1 MCIRDSGHSMNI
13 SFDKQI
19 SSLEREILLK
29 SVEIHDSGDDFQFEL
44 NKFFSQKEII
54 AIAPRC
60 IRCNMCVDQCPV
72 DAIEPANI
80 FKIAKITHDC
90 VKCEICVQTCPV
102 SAIKLIDNKVSY
114 NHDEGDEAIEYNL
127 ASISRPHRVVRMN
140 DISID
145 YSDLANYDNC
155 AKFCPTDAFTLEFKS
170 YFEEL
175 GIDVDIELEDDVL
188 YPVINKKLC
197 IGCGACVQFC
207 ENDSVKLDRTI
218 GPIVHTKNLEI
229 NQDECVNCYLCEENC
244 PVEAIWLDEE
254 KVVLNNDKCIRC
266 INCTSHCPVGALNFV
281 EID

>member
-1 MCIRDSGHSMNI
+1 MNI

-254 KVVLNNDKCIRC
+254 KVVFNNDKCIRC

>member
-1 MCIRDSGHSMNI
+1 MNI

-175 GIDVDIELEDDVL
+175 GIDVDIELGDDVL

>member
-1 MCIRDSGHSMNI
+1 MNI

-145 YSDLANYDNC
+145 YSNLANYDNC

>member
-1 MCIRDSGHSMNI
+1 MNI

-281 EID
+281 KID

>member
-1 MCIRDSGHSMNI
+1 MNI

-80 FKIAKITHDC
+80 FKIAKITPDC

-114 NHDEGDEAIEYNL
+114 NHDEGGEAIEYNL

-197 IGCGACVQFC
+197 YGCGDCVQFC

-254 KVVLNNDKCIRC
+254 NAVLNNDKCIRC

>member
-1 MCIRDSGHSMNI
+1 MNI

-127 ASISRPHRVVRMN
+127 ASISRHHRVVRMN

>member
-1 MCIRDSGHSMNI
+1 MNI

-54 AIAPRC
+54 AIAPLC

-229 NQDECVNCYLCEENC
+229 NQDDCVNCYLCEENC

>member
-1 MCIRDSGHSMNI
+1 MNI

-175 GIDVDIELEDDVL
+175 DIDVDIELEDDVL

-218 GPIVHTKNLEI
+218 GHIVHTKNLEI

>member
-1 MCIRDSGHSMNI
+1 MNI

-60 IRCNMCVDQCPV
+60 IRCNRCVDQCPV

-175 GIDVDIELEDDVL
+175 DIDVDIELEDDVL

>member
-1 MCIRDSGHSMNI
+1 MNI

-155 AKFCPTDAFTLEFKS
+155 AKFCPIDAFTLEFKS

-244 PVEAIWLDEE
+244 PVEAIWLDKE

>member
-1 MCIRDSGHSMNI
+1 MNI

-114 NHDEGDEAIEYNL
+114 NHDEGDEVIEYNL

>member
-1 MCIRDSGHSMNI
+1 MNI

-80 FKIAKITHDC
+80 FKIAKITPDC

-207 ENDSVKLDRTI
+207 ENDSVKLDRSI

>member
-1 MCIRDSGHSMNI
+1 MNI

-229 NQDECVNCYLCEENC
+229 NQNECVNCYLCEENC

>member
-1 MCIRDSGHSMNI
+1 MNI

-175 GIDVDIELEDDVL
+175 GIDVDIEMEDDVL

-229 NQDECVNCYLCEENC
+229 NQDDCVNCYLCEENC

>member
-1 MCIRDSGHSMNI
+1 MNI

-114 NHDEGDEAIEYNL
+114 NHYEGDEAIEYNL

>member
-1 MCIRDSGHSMNI
+1 MNI

-80 FKIAKITHDC
+80 FKIAKITPDC

-114 NHDEGDEAIEYNL
+114 NHDEGDETIEYNL

-140 DISID
+140 DIFID

-175 GIDVDIELEDDVL
+175 GIDVDIELENDVL

>member
-1 MCIRDSGHSMNI
+1 MNI

-102 SAIKLIDNKVSY
+102 SAIKLIDNKVLY

>member
-1 MCIRDSGHSMNI
+1 MNI

-197 IGCGACVQFC
+197 VGCGACVQFC

>member
-1 MCIRDSGHSMNI
+1 MNI

-114 NHDEGDEAIEYNL
+114 NHDEGDDAIEYNL

-175 GIDVDIELEDDVL
+175 GIDVDIELEEDVL

>member
-1 MCIRDSGHSMNI
+1 MNI

-102 SAIKLIDNKVSY
+102 LAIKLIDNKVSY

>member
-1 MCIRDSGHSMNI
+1 MNI

-155 AKFCPTDAFTLEFKS
+155 AKFCPTGAFTLEFKS

-244 PVEAIWLDEE
+244 PVEAIWLDKE

>member
-1 MCIRDSGHSMNI
+1 MNI

-127 ASISRPHRVVRMN
+127 ASISLPHRVVRMN

>member
-1 MCIRDSGHSMNI
+1 MNI

-29 SVEIHDSGDDFQFEL
+29 SVEIYDSGDDFQFEL

>member
-1 MCIRDSGHSMNI
+1 MNI

-19 SSLEREILLK
+19 ISLEREILLK

-80 FKIAKITHDC
+80 FKIAKITPDC

-229 NQDECVNCYLCEENC
+229 NQDDCVNCYLCEENC

>member
-1 MCIRDSGHSMNI
+1 MNI

-155 AKFCPTDAFTLEFKS
+155 AKFCPTDALTLEFKS

-229 NQDECVNCYLCEENC
+229 NQDDCVNCYLCEENC

>member
-1 MCIRDSGHSMNI
+1 MNI

-80 FKIAKITHDC
+80 FKIAKITPDC

-175 GIDVDIELEDDVL
+175 GIDVYIELEDDVL

>member
-1 MCIRDSGHSMNI
+1 MNI

-80 FKIAKITHDC
+80 FKIAKITPDC

-140 DISID
+140 DIFID

-175 GIDVDIELEDDVL
+175 GIDVDIELENDVL

>member
-1 MCIRDSGHSMNI
+1 MNI

-188 YPVINKKLC
+188 YPVINKMLC

>member
-1 MCIRDSGHSMNI
+1 MNI

-29 SVEIHDSGDDFQFEL
+29 SVEIHDSGDNFQFEL

>member
-1 MCIRDSGHSMNI
+1 MNI

-90 VKCEICVQTCPV
+90 VKCEICVRTCPV

>member
-1 MCIRDSGHSMNI
+1 MNI

-60 IRCNMCVDQCPV
+60 IRCNMCVDKCPV

>member
-1 MCIRDSGHSMNI
+1 MNI

-80 FKIAKITHDC
+80 FKIAKITYDC

-114 NHDEGDEAIEYNL
+114 NHDEGDDAIEYNL

-244 PVEAIWLDEE
+244 LVEAIWLDEE

>member
-1 MCIRDSGHSMNI
+1 MNI

-80 FKIAKITHDC
+80 FKIAKITPDC

-175 GIDVDIELEDDVL
+175 GIDVDIEMEDDVL

-197 IGCGACVQFC
+197 LGCGACVQFC

>member
-1 MCIRDSGHSMNI
+1 MNI

-60 IRCNMCVDQCPV
+60 IRCNMCVDQCLV

-80 FKIAKITHDC
+80 FKIAKITPDC

-140 DISID
+140 DIFID

-244 PVEAIWLDEE
+244 PVEAIWLDKE